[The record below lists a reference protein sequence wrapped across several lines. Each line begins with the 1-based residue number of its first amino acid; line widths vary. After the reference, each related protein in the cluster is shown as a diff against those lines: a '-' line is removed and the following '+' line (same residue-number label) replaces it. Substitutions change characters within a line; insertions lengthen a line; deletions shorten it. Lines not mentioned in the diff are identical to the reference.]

1 MNLMSRAL
9 AVDNFFNQAV
19 EWRIDFSQA
28 SSCDRRH
35 SRRRVV
41 ELRRLPLVNAGFIA
55 ALDCLRI
62 VLLCSDDPP
71 RNSRF
76 GHCLTAR
83 CRTCARDRRQRCVP
97 EGLLG
102 LPSQRIARCV
112 VGSDRQGRTIGC
124 RGAATSAQIGRLRI
138 EAGDRRAKA
147 RIERLFGKACPRIK
161 SEDMP
166 LRNTGSD
173 RAAFSKQSRGTGC
186 SEKPQRLNL
195 ELASARPTIFSLQRR

>member
-28 SSCDRRH
+28 SPCDRRH

-41 ELRRLPLVNAGFIA
+41 EFRRLPLVNAGFIA

-147 RIERLFGKACPRIK
+147 RIEHLFGKACPRIK
-161 SEDMP
+161 SEGMP
-166 LRNTGSD
+166 LRKYGLG
-173 RAAFSKQSRGTGC
+173 SRGPLKTEQGNGVLR
-186 SEKPQRLNL
+186 KTTTPQ
-195 ELASARPTIFSLQRR
+195 P